1 MRLLIDSTFDKGLD
15 EYLLSQDGIN
25 EVEIKNIDFLT
36 ELTIKIDNS
45 INEDIVLKFINLFDD
60 NKIPSLVEFDKDVT
74 YQIKELKY
82 TIKDMC
88 CEYCYKGLV
97 EELYEQKYIKSVKSN
112 FDFNVSA
119 YDIEFIIEYDSKYN
133 EEEIIKLL
141 K

>member
-1 MRLLIDSTFDKGLD
+1 MRILIDSTFDKGLD

-36 ELTIKIDNS
+36 ELNIKIDNS

-60 NKIPSLVEFDKDVT
+60 NKIPSLIEFDKDVT
-74 YQIKELKY
+74 YQIKKLKY

-88 CEYCYKGLV
+88 CEFCYKGLV
-97 EELYEQKYIKSVKSN
+97 EELYEQKYIKSLKSN
-112 FDFNVSA
+112 FDFNASA

>member
-1 MRLLIDSTFDKGLD
+1 MRLLIDSTFDKELD

-60 NKIPSLVEFDKDVT
+60 NKIPSLVEFDKDVSYDT
-74 YQIKELKY
+74 KILKH

-88 CEYCYKGLV
+88 CEYCYKGLI
-97 EELYEQKYIKSVKSN
+97 EELYEQDYIKSAKSN
-112 FDFNVSA
+112 FDFNASA
-119 YDIEFIIEYDSKYN
+119 YDIEFTIEYDSKYK
-133 EEEIIKLL
+133 EDEINKLL